1 MTQSWPRGSQIAKK
15 ITKFPRVGEY
25 QISFNDVTSDI
36 NITENKRK
44 ALDDGNIGCGV
55 FVDL

>member
-1 MTQSWPRGSQIAKK
+1 MTQSWPWGSQTATE
-15 ITKFPRVGEY
+15 ITKFSRVGEY

-36 NITENKRK
+36 NVTENIRK
-44 ALDDGNIGCGV
+44 ALDDGNIGCEV